1 MTRAGKIVDPGA
13 IVQAIQPVIC
23 IEVFTGSVFRCLHF
37 TMRLGF
43 KRLIRPL

>member
-1 MTRAGKIVDPGA
+1 MTRAGKIVDRER
-13 IVQAIQPVIC
+13 VRAIQPVIC
-23 IEVFTGSVFRCLHF
+23 IEVFPGPVLWGLHF